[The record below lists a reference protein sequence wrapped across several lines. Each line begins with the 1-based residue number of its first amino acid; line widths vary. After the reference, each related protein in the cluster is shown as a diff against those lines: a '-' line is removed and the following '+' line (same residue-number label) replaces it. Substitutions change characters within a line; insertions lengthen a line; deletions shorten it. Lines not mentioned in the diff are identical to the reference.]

1 MATICLNMI
10 VKNEAHV
17 IKGTL
22 ENLLEKL
29 PFDYWVISDTGSTD
43 GTQELI
49 RNFFAERGIPG
60 ELFEDQWEDFGSNR
74 QKALEYAEGKT
85 DYVLFFDADDRV
97 EGTPALPELVEASYY
112 LKMTDEGGASE
123 YGRPLLVKND
133 GSFRWRAVLH
143 EYLWDTQSR
152 GYTLIQGDYVV
163 ISGRTGGRSLLPD
176 KYKNDALVLEKA
188 LAEGRDPDLRHRYM
202 FYCAQSW
209 AAAGDSEKSTYWYEE
224 RAKEQGWDQELAVT
238 LYRLGQHYG
247 PIDEAK
253 AIHCWLRSAEAF
265 PQRAEA
271 WYQLSRVNSWAGRHQ
286 VAYPFAK
293 EASRV
298 AKSKGDTIYLF
309 GAADINRL
317 WAHYELFMNAFYAGH
332 LDESYQALKDVIYA
346 DERSDLYERE
356 LEKLGQLAPFVAEDS
371 FAEVSKLREFLESR
385 QKKTVLE
392 ALGLSKG

>member
-1 MATICLNMI
+1 MTTICLNMI

-17 IKGTL
+17 VKETF

-43 GTQELI
+43 GTQDLI
-49 RNFFAERGIPG
+49 KNFFAERSIPG
-60 ELFEDQWEDFGSNR
+60 ELFEDEWEDFGTNR
-74 QKALEYAEGKT
+74 QKALKYAEGKT

-97 EGTPALPELVEASYY
+97 VGNLVLPELVEASYY
-112 LKMTDEGGASE
+112 LKMKDEGGTSE

-133 GSFRWRAVLH
+133 GSFYWRAVLH
-143 EYLWDTQSR
+143 EYLLDSKSR
-152 GYTLIQGDYVV
+152 GYTVIEGDYYVL
-163 ISGRTGGRSLLPD
+163 SGRTGGRSLLPD

-188 LAEGRDPDLRHRYM
+188 LAEGKDPDLRHRYM

-209 AAAGDSEKSTYWYEE
+209 AAAGDSEKSAYWYEE

-238 LYRLGQHYG
+238 LYRLGQHYSKS
-247 PIDEAK
+247 DEAK

-265 PQRAEA
+265 PKRAEA

-293 EASRV
+293 EAAKA
-298 AKSKGDTIYLF
+298 AKSKGNTIYLF

-317 WAHYELFMNAFYAGH
+317 WAYYELFMNAFYAGH
-332 LDESYQALKDVIYA
+332 LEESYQALKDVIYA

-356 LEKLGQLAPFVAEDS
+356 LEKLRQLASYVANDS
-371 FAEVSKLREFLESR
+371 FAEVTKLKEFLESR
-385 QKKTVLE
+385 EKTAVLE
-392 ALGLSKG
+392 ALGLLKG